1 MEHHGCGD
9 GMERNREMKYMK
21 KMILMLACA
30 VVLLC
35 GCGKEEAAKD
45 VNLSQ
50 LLDEMKAEMEK
61 EGNFN
66 EMMDLTSD
74 DMSLLYGI
82 ETSEISQFA
91 GTISKVGTNSDEI
104 LLLEVA
110 DGVNAQDVLAKLESR
125 YQAKANEA
133 KDYLPEEYEKIQ
145 SCEILQN
152 GNYLALVVHSQYT
165 SLSDMWKQAVQ

>member
-1 MEHHGCGD
+1 
-9 GMERNREMKYMK
+9 MK
-21 KMILMLACA
+21 KMMLALVCML
-30 VVLLC
+30 VLLC
-35 GCGKEEAAKD
+35 GCGGKETETVKD
-45 VNLSQ
+45 VNISK
-50 LLDEMKAEMEK
+50 LLDDMKAAMEQ
-61 EGNFN
+61 EGNFI

-82 ETSEISQFA
+82 ETAQVSQFA

-110 DGVNAQDVLAKLESR
+110 ASADAQAVAEKLENR

-145 SCEILQN
+145 SCSVLQN
-152 GNYLALVVHSQYT
+152 GKFVALIVHSQYEA
-165 SLSDMWKQAVQ
+165 LSDMWTQAVK

>member
-1 MEHHGCGD
+1 
-9 GMERNREMKYMK
+9 MK
-21 KMILMLACA
+21 KMMLMLVCML
-30 VVLLC
+30 VLLC
-35 GCGKEEAAKD
+35 GCGGKEEEVVKD
-45 VNLSQ
+45 VNISK
-50 LLDEMKAEMEK
+50 LLDDMKAALEQ
-61 EGNFN
+61 EGNFI

-82 ETSEISQFA
+82 ETSEVSQFA

-110 DGVNAQDVLAKLESR
+110 ASADAQAVAEKLESR

-145 SCEILQN
+145 SCSILQD
-152 GNYLALVVHSQYT
+152 GKFVALIVHSQYT
-165 SLSDMWKQAVQ
+165 TLSDMWTQAVK